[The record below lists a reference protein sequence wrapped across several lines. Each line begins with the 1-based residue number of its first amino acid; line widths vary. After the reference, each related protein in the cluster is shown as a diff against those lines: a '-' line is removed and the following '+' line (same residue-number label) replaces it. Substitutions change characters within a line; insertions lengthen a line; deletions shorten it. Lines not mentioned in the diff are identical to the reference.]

1 MTLVEADLKKVY
13 SIAAIAYDQQE
24 DLAIR
29 LNHLGFLEGESVRVH
44 RKTPMTSSS
53 LVVEVKGSMI
63 ALTKHEASLIKLQK

>member
-44 RKTPMTSSS
+44 RKTPVTSSS

>member
-1 MTLVEADLKKVY
+1 MTLVEADLKKEY
-13 SIAAIAYDQQE
+13 SIAAITYDQQE

-44 RKTPMTSSS
+44 RKTPVTSSS

-63 ALTKHEASLIKLQK
+63 ALTKYEASFIKLHK